1 MNEEHIEQIE
11 EKIEQVTQSTHVISQ
26 WSTQFLKNIGFADKW
41 IDYINLIF
49 LLLLLAVAV
58 FILQYLTRFILRR
71 VLSRI
76 GKLPRM
82 SFFKRLRERRF
93 AHYFAMIVPFML
105 VKGFIPIIFE
115 PFPKAEIF
123 ANKLA
128 DIYLIFYVIW
138 VCISVI
144 NAFSDT
150 LRAKEGMEDKPIDS
164 YMQVVKIFLY
174 FIGIIIIISI
184 LTGKDPKIFITGLGA
199 ASAVLMLIFKDTIL
213 GFVASIQV
221 SANDML
227 RIGDWIT
234 MPKYGADGDV
244 IQITLS
250 TVKVQNF
257 DNTITTIPPYSLV
270 SDSFQNW
277 RGMREAGARRLKRSV
292 FIKQSSVRFIRDDE
306 LEQFQK
312 NELIA
317 DYILERSEVIKE
329 YNEAAKADKSLLING
344 RNFTNMGLF
353 RKYIHFYLQQHPKIN
368 KEMTL
373 MVRQQQPSSKGLPLE
388 LYCFADTTVWTEYEE
403 IVSDVFDHVT
413 AAAKYFEIELFEDIS
428 NPIQTTKDSQK

>member
-1 MNEEHIEQIE
+1 MNEEHLEQIE
-11 EKIEQVTQSTHVISQ
+11 QKIEQVTKSTHVISQ
-26 WSTQFLKNIGFADKW
+26 WSEQLLKNIGFSDKS
-41 IDYINLIF
+41 IDYFNMIF
-49 LLLLLAVAV
+49 LLLLLIIAVL
-58 FILQYLTRFILRR
+58 ILQYLTRFIIRR
-71 VLSRI
+71 I
-76 GKLPRM
+76 FAHIAKLPRM
-82 SFFKRLRERRF
+82 SFFKRLRQHRF
-93 AHYFAMIVPFML
+93 PHYFAMIIPFTL

-115 PFPKAEIF
+115 PFPKAEFF

-128 DIYLIFYVIW
+128 DIYLVFYVIW
-138 VCISVI
+138 VCASVI
-144 NAFSDT
+144 NAFADT
-150 LRAKEGMEDKPIDS
+150 LRAREGMEDKPIDS
-164 YMQVVKIFLY
+164 YMQVLKIFLY
-174 FIGIIIIISI
+174 SIGAIVIISI
-184 LTGKDPKIFITGLGA
+184 LTGKDPKVFITGLGA
-199 ASAVLMLIFKDTIL
+199 ASAILMLVFKDTIL

-257 DNTITTIPPYSLV
+257 DKTITTIPPYALV

-277 RGMREAGARRLKRSV
+277 RGMREIGGRRLKRAIFV
-292 FIKQSSVRFIRDDE
+292 KQASVRFILDEE
-306 LEQFQK
+306 LEQFKK
-312 NELIA
+312 NEIIA
-317 DYILERSEVIKE
+317 DYIFERSKEIKE
-329 YNEAAKADKSLLING
+329 YNEAAKVDKSLLVNG

-353 RKYIHFYLQQHPKIN
+353 RKYIFFYLQQHPRVH

-373 MVRQQQPSSKGLPLE
+373 MVRQLPPSSKGLPLE
-388 LYCFADTTVWTEYEE
+388 LYFFTNTTVWTEYEE

-428 NPIQTTKDSQK
+428 NPVQATIDSQK